1 MSVCAYTHTCT
12 NTDMHTE
19 VYKYMNTDISKLGDV
34 APGYSCREA
43 AQMDTWPKLCLHKLK
58 HVWFWE
64 TQRRQEGRQR
74 HSAGQVDSSW
84 TLSESILSP
93 LLGSVDIPTQVTLTS
108 REDAVCARAPS
119 CHS

>member
-1 MSVCAYTHTCT
+1 
-12 NTDMHTE
+12 MHTE

-74 HSAGQVDSSW
+74 HSAGQVSSRPQLD
-84 TLSESILSP
+84 TLR
-93 LLGSVDIPTQVTLTS
+93 VNTVTS
-108 REDAVCARAPS
+108 AGKC
-119 CHS
+119 